1 MKNAFQ
7 LILKVLQEELGLV
20 ILGDESDDFPI
31 CDYIPDSITF
41 VQFIISIEEKI
52 GINLTDDFLD
62 FELLSSTKGFSEE
75 EISSKN
81 KIFRVQNAAVFPFSK
96 DFLRNYI
103 SESKDIMMIDI
114 LVK

>member
-62 FELLSSTKGFSEE
+62 FELLSSAKGFSEKLDCYMA
-75 EISSKN
+75 SFHGN
-81 KIFRVQNAAVFPFSK
+81 KEQNESITVV
-96 DFLRNYI
+96 LR
-103 SESKDIMMIDI
+103 S
-114 LVK
+114 